1 MKTSDI
7 IPLNSYEDEFR
18 AWVAIAEGDDGAEK
32 QTPIAELRGEHHMM
46 DAVLAAM
53 EREARRLSVHGELR
67 LDFWEGVVDCIGNFT
82 HLVHRRKEEQ
92 ALFTALKRANVADE
106 NGAIATLTKE
116 HEGAHELTIALVD
129 GVSDGDWEKVLRV
142 AHLYSKQTR
151 EHIDREER
159 EVFEPIERHLD
170 AGALVKM
177 RQQFDVIEADAL
189 GPRDRKHYLDVARR
203 ICVEAGL
210 ENVL

>member
-7 IPLNSYEDEFR
+7 IPMNSYETEF
-18 AWVAIAEGDDGAEK
+18 AGWIAIAEGAKDAPRQSPVE
-32 QTPIAELRGEHHMM
+32 ELRAEHHLM

-67 LDFWEGVVDCIGNFT
+67 PDFWDGVVDCIGNFT

-92 ALFTALKRANVADE
+92 ALFPALKRAGLMEDGGE
-106 NGAIATLTKE
+106 LAILTKE
-116 HEGAHELTIALVD
+116 HEGSHQLTLDLVD

-142 AHLYSKQTR
+142 VHLYLTMAR
-151 EHIDREER
+151 DHLEREER
-159 EVFEPIERHLD
+159 EVFGPLERDLD
-170 AGALVKM
+170 AAATVKL
-177 RQQFDVIEADAL
+177 RQQFDVIEADAI
-189 GPRDRKHYLDVARR
+189 GNRDRKHYLDVARH

-210 ENVL
+210 ETVL